1 MRILSAEEIKACELD
16 ILRAFVSVCEKEG
29 YYYTLAYG
37 TLIGAI
43 RHKGFVPWDDDIDV
57 FMPRPDYERFWL
69 KYGKD
74 GISQTLKLRGPHNG
88 GETSFTK
95 LVDMSTR
102 STSEDLLQSARA
114 NDHLWIDIFPLDG
127 MPKSELVA
135 GMRTL
140 FVKMVHKLVGLVVCK
155 PRQDR
160 SWLRRQNR
168 KIFKRLFFW
177 LTASGVSR
185 LEDRMAS
192 RYSIDGSPVIGN
204 FLYGGYERCRRFPK
218 PGFMKPMTVPFESL
232 MVTVPSN
239 YDKILT
245 MGYGD
250 YMKLPPADQRVTHQL
265 HVEVDG

>member
-1 MRILSAEEIKACELD
+1 
-16 ILRAFVSVCEKEG
+16 
-29 YYYTLAYG
+29 
-37 TLIGAI
+37 
-43 RHKGFVPWDDDIDV
+43 
-57 FMPRPDYERFWL
+57 
-69 KYGKD
+69 
-74 GISQTLKLRGPHNG
+74 
-88 GETSFTK
+88 
-95 LVDMSTR
+95 
-102 STSEDLLQSARA
+102 
-114 NDHLWIDIFPLDG
+114 